1 MILSPAQLVPI
12 DRRIVEEQMIALD
25 PPFVAPSWAYAI
37 FAYSFVPNCFAMAAD
52 GTVAPWRLAD
62 EIDPFDLI
70 ADVIGVAVEAVEID
84 AQAAGGRGG
93 LGWRCWRLRL
103 GRRDAGV
110 DQQSG
115 QRDSDQSGHL
125 RRISRST

>member
-62 EIDPFDLI
+62 EIDWST
-70 ADVIGVAVEAVEID
+70 AVAVRFETPWGDRID
-84 AQAAGGRGG
+84 P
-93 LGWRCWRLRL
+93 L
-103 GRRDAGV
+103 DAEENDLDWG
-110 DQQSG
+110 DYE
-115 QRDSDQSGHL
+115 
-125 RRISRST
+125 